1 MAEGGTREPVAT
13 VEADERIKVKI
24 VYPDVLIYIFQNV
37 GTHIFTYIIY
47 FATSEHATIGS
58 ILPISAKNPYFT

>member
-1 MAEGGTREPVAT
+1 MAEGGTREPVK
-13 VEADERIKVKI
+13 EDERIKVKI

-37 GTHIFTYIIY
+37 GTHIFAYIIY

-58 ILPISAKNPYFT
+58 ILPINAKNPYFT

>member
-37 GTHIFTYIIY
+37 GTHIFAYIIY
-47 FATSEHATIGS
+47 FDTSEHATTGS